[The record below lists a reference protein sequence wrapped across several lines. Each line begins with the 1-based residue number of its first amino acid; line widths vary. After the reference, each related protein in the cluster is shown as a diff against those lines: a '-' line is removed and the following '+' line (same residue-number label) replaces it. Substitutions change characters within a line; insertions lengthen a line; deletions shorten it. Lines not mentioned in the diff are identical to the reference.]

1 MTAEIGNLVKQCRG
15 PRTQKQLAELLGV
28 PASTISDIENGK
40 REPSKKVAR
49 KLAIFSGLPV
59 DKFIGGK

>member
-1 MTAEIGNLVKQCRG
+1 MSKEIGDLVKQCRG
-15 PRTQKQLAELLGV
+15 LRTQKQLAELLGV
-28 PASTISDIENGK
+28 PPSTISDIETGK